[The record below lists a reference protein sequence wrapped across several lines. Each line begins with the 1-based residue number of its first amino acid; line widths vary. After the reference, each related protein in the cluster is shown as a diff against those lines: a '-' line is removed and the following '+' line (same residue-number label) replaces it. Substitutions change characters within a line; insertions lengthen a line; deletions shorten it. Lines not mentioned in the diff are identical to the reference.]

1 MLSNEFTKIGEKMGD
16 KLFFFYMC
24 RKINDFSFK
33 L

>member
-16 KLFFFYMC
+16 KLFFYMC

-33 L
+33 I